1 VNHPLVEP
9 KDTAAADRFTA
20 MAKRIEQNAD
30 QPFGGA
36 VVIVPPSGASPIEML
51 MLDPASD
58 LAMFW
63 ATIKTKI
70 EILLA
75 TAEAEKRRQSGFGS
89 R

>member
-1 VNHPLVEP
+1 VNQPLVEP
-9 KDTAAADRFTA
+9 RANDPAKPFEA
-20 MAKRIEQNAD
+20 MAERIAQNAS

-36 VVIVPPSGASPIEML
+36 VVIVPPAGAAPIEML

-75 TAEAEKRRQSGFGS
+75 TAEAEKRRQAGFGQ